1 MYHVLSSTTKFLTM
15 FITKKN
21 FNYSS
26 AIPCQKYLLYKF
38 SNTESEITGLKN

>member
-1 MYHVLSSTTKFLTM
+1 MYHVLSSATKFLIM

-38 SNTESEITGLKN
+38 SNTKSEITGLMN